1 MVKLGCLSAKVI
13 TMLTKPPVRYD
24 LSTKLEPSRRFVNL
38 TGLQHTVVTDTQE
51 EGVIPVLATWDDH
64 DYAYDNA
71 GAEFPCA
78 AQSRA
83 EWAAHFN
90 ITLDSEQP
98 GVYRWP
104 GVGGARVT

>member
-1 MVKLGCLSAKVI
+1 M
-13 TMLTKPPVRYD
+13 
-24 LSTKLEPSRRFVNL
+24 
-38 TGLQHTVVTDTQE
+38 
-51 EGVIPVLATWDDH
+51 LATRDDH

-78 AQSRA
+78 EQSRA

-90 ITLDSEQP
+90 ITPDSEQP